1 MEVHVIGI
9 DLGKT
14 VFHLVGLNQGGD
26 VVVRKHFGSHCWLA
40 KSWPAIDAWQK
51 DARPGNRIRDSHNRR
66 PAATAAD

>member
-1 MEVHVIGI
+1 
-9 DLGKT
+9 
-14 VFHLVGLNQGGD
+14 